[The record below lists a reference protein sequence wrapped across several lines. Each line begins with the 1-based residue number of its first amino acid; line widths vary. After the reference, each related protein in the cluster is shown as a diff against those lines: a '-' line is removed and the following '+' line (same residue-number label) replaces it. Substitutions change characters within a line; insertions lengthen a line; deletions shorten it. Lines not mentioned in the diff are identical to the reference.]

1 MIGGLEST
9 SLKKKKK
16 KIVSRTV
23 QVPFR
28 VVHSGSLQSIP
39 VVDICRADQKKNQR
53 KKMLRGLATYSKD
66 RENEVDNIFILSVA
80 LKRRGRSQFKEIFF
94 K

>member
-1 MIGGLEST
+1 MIRKKKRLVPEHVRDRWIRIDVSK
-9 SLKKKKK
+9 KKKKK

-53 KKMLRGLATYSKD
+53 KKNVT
-66 RENEVDNIFILSVA
+66 
-80 LKRRGRSQFKEIFF
+80 RSRNLQ
-94 K
+94 

>member
-1 MIGGLEST
+1 MPEHVRDRWIRIDVF
-9 SLKKKKK
+9 KKKKK

-53 KKMLRGLATYSKD
+53 KKKMLRGLVTYSKD
-66 RENEVDNIFILSVA
+66 RENEVSKIV
-80 LKRRGRSQFKEIFF
+80 
-94 K
+94 

>member
-1 MIGGLEST
+1 MPEHVRDRWIRIDVSK
-9 SLKKKKK
+9 KKKKK

-53 KKMLRGLATYSKD
+53 KKNVT
-66 RENEVDNIFILSVA
+66 
-80 LKRRGRSQFKEIFF
+80 RSRNLQ
-94 K
+94 

>member
-1 MIGGLEST
+1 MIRKKKRLVPEHVRDRWIRIDVF
-9 SLKKKKK
+9 KKKK

-53 KKMLRGLATYSKD
+53 KKNVT
-66 RENEVDNIFILSVA
+66 
-80 LKRRGRSQFKEIFF
+80 RSRNLQ
-94 K
+94 

>member
-1 MIGGLEST
+1 MIRKKKRLMPEHVRDRWIRIDVSK
-9 SLKKKKK
+9 KKKKK

-53 KKMLRGLATYSKD
+53 KKNVT
-66 RENEVDNIFILSVA
+66 
-80 LKRRGRSQFKEIFF
+80 RSRNLQ
-94 K
+94 

>member
-1 MIGGLEST
+1 MIRKKKRLVPERVRDRWIRIDVS
-9 SLKKKKK
+9 KKKKK

-53 KKMLRGLATYSKD
+53 KKNVT
-66 RENEVDNIFILSVA
+66 
-80 LKRRGRSQFKEIFF
+80 RSRNLQ
-94 K
+94 

>member
-1 MIGGLEST
+1 MIRKKKRLVPEHVRDRWIRIDVS
-9 SLKKKKK
+9 KKKKK

-66 RENEVDNIFILSVA
+66 RENEVCKIV
-80 LKRRGRSQFKEIFF
+80 
-94 K
+94 

>member
-1 MIGGLEST
+1 MIRKKKRLVPEHVRDRWIRIDVS
-9 SLKKKKK
+9 KKKK

-53 KKMLRGLATYSKD
+53 KKNVT
-66 RENEVDNIFILSVA
+66 
-80 LKRRGRSQFKEIFF
+80 RSRNLQ
-94 K
+94 

>member
-1 MIGGLEST
+1 MIRKKKRLVPGHVRDRWIRIDVF
-9 SLKKKKK
+9 KKKKK

-53 KKMLRGLATYSKD
+53 KKMLRGLVTYSKD
-66 RENEVDNIFILSVA
+66 RENEVSKIV
-80 LKRRGRSQFKEIFF
+80 
-94 K
+94 

>member
-1 MIGGLEST
+1 MPEHVRDRWIRIDV

-16 KIVSRTV
+16 KIVNRTV

-53 KKMLRGLATYSKD
+53 KKNVT
-66 RENEVDNIFILSVA
+66 
-80 LKRRGRSQFKEIFF
+80 RSRNLQ
-94 K
+94 

>member
-1 MIGGLEST
+1 MIRKKKRLVPEHVLDRWIRIDVS
-9 SLKKKKK
+9 KKKK

-28 VVHSGSLQSIP
+28 VVHSGSLQSVP

-53 KKMLRGLATYSKD
+53 KKNVT
-66 RENEVDNIFILSVA
+66 
-80 LKRRGRSQFKEIFF
+80 RSRNLQ
-94 K
+94 

>member
-1 MIGGLEST
+1 MIRKKKRLVPEHVRDRWIRIQ
-9 SLKKKKK
+9 SLKKKKKK

-53 KKMLRGLATYSKD
+53 KKNVT
-66 RENEVDNIFILSVA
+66 
-80 LKRRGRSQFKEIFF
+80 RSRNLQ
-94 K
+94 

>member
-1 MIGGLEST
+1 MIRKKKRLVPEHVRDRWIRIDV

-53 KKMLRGLATYSKD
+53 KKNVT
-66 RENEVDNIFILSVA
+66 
-80 LKRRGRSQFKEIFF
+80 RSRNLQ
-94 K
+94 

>member
-1 MIGGLEST
+1 MIRKKKRLVPEHVRDRWIRIDVFKK
-9 SLKKKKK
+9 KKKKK

-39 VVDICRADQKKNQR
+39 VVDSGSKKESAKKNV
-53 KKMLRGLATYSKD
+53 T
-66 RENEVDNIFILSVA
+66 
-80 LKRRGRSQFKEIFF
+80 RSRNLQ
-94 K
+94 

>member
-1 MIGGLEST
+1 MIRKKKRLVPEHVRDRWIRIDVF
-9 SLKKKKK
+9 KKKKK

-53 KKMLRGLATYSKD
+53 KKNVT
-66 RENEVDNIFILSVA
+66 
-80 LKRRGRSQFKEIFF
+80 RSRNLQ
-94 K
+94 

>member
-1 MIGGLEST
+1 MIRKKKRLVPEHVRDRWIRIDVFKK
-9 SLKKKKK
+9 KKKKK

-53 KKMLRGLATYSKD
+53 KKNVT
-66 RENEVDNIFILSVA
+66 
-80 LKRRGRSQFKEIFF
+80 RSRNLQ
-94 K
+94 

>member
-1 MIGGLEST
+1 M
-9 SLKKKKK
+9 
-16 KIVSRTV
+16 SRTV

-53 KKMLRGLATYSKD
+53 KKKMLRGLVTYSKD
-66 RENEVDNIFILSVA
+66 RENEVSKIV
-80 LKRRGRSQFKEIFF
+80 
-94 K
+94 

>member
-53 KKMLRGLATYSKD
+53 KKKMLRGLVTYSKD
-66 RENEVDNIFILSVA
+66 RENEVSKIV
-80 LKRRGRSQFKEIFF
+80 
-94 K
+94 

>member
-1 MIGGLEST
+1 MPEHVRDRWIRIDVS
-9 SLKKKKK
+9 KKKKK

-53 KKMLRGLATYSKD
+53 KKNVT
-66 RENEVDNIFILSVA
+66 
-80 LKRRGRSQFKEIFF
+80 RSRNLQ
-94 K
+94 